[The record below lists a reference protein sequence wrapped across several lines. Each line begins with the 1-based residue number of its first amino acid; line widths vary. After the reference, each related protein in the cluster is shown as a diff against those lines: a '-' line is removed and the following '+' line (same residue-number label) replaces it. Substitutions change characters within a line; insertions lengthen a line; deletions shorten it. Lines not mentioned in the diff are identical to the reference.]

1 MQEVRSVMWT
11 AIREQIDRRG
21 PINYDNALLAAQGIV
36 IWMED
41 HGYSIEKE
49 ERDEDIKVGGT
60 DPTD

>member
-1 MQEVRSVMWT
+1 MWT